1 MIKELVV
8 KVIKT
13 CTRYKGTKLN
23 NGKVKS
29 YRTASYFKYIH
40 VNYKSPSEVHCFVR
54 VSHVYHKE
62 AKDDDFLCVFTQSE
76 VSQVLLLDMLL
87 QKCFLPL
94 ALLWLLSSKTAPRW
108 TVPPLFLQKTA

>member
-1 MIKELVV
+1 MSNAVVTRAIKGANGKEAAKSWNHNLATNKEMIKELVV

-40 VNYKSPSEVHCFVR
+40 VNYESPS
-54 VSHVYHKE
+54 
-62 AKDDDFLCVFTQSE
+62 
-76 VSQVLLLDMLL
+76 
-87 QKCFLPL
+87 
-94 ALLWLLSSKTAPRW
+94 
-108 TVPPLFLQKTA
+108 